1 MEGRLVRWRSARAEC
16 ARKIFAGPDRGA
28 RAGARRGV
36 RRLRPAGRSTRP
48 ACWAAGLAR
57 VTGFWLLRGADC
69 GPAVPLPTPGLPD
82 WRALGTLAVRDG
94 QVDLAAGN
102 LLLRR
107 TDLSIETRL
116 GTQAV
121 TQVYNSASDR
131 WSWSF
136 EMRYAGGLFEDDNGA
151 VYLVGADPGPIP
163 GTPWRVVDAATLETR
178 GGLRFFF
185 ASDGRLARV
194 AWRNASY
201 PRLELQRPGDG
212 TLHVVQCTAPGA
224 CADVFVVHYAGAQV
238 TRIVDRAGRESLYAY
253 AGGRLAR
260 VETAFTRENGLPPFR
275 YDYQLRPDGRPA
287 QITVTNPEQERSRYE
302 LDPQGRLL
310 AWTQLGEESPRWSFL
325 YQGDPRRTIATDP
338 LGRTVELR
346 FDGRQRLLELRR
358 HGVGEVTHFEWT
370 GYRVTRT
377 VHPDGSIQTAR
388 WEDDELVELW
398 LPTGRHVQL
407 EYVAGARNV
416 RDPWRALPRRVRE
429 AGALVVERSFDAL
442 GRLVSEANGAG
453 ERTHFHYGPLDVVER
468 IELPS
473 GLTVRLAEY
482 GEHGQPVEVRMPSSD
497 PEEPDWVERR
507 EFDAVGNLTRGTDPG
522 SETGTQMPGVVAR
535 AFDAARNVRLVVAS
549 MARDGT
555 PQDLVLERRS
565 DGRLRAIRRP
575 YGADVELVYDA
586 IGRLRAQR
594 ERVDGAWVET
604 RLAWTPLGELARIER
619 ANGMTTELAWDAAGR
634 LVRRTNRRHGALESE
649 VRALYEA
656 GRLVRKED
664 SLAGT
669 TQLGYDARGRI
680 EHVRWPDGET
690 SRITYDGRD
699 RPIRMRL
706 FGADAVLL
714 RDLGLGYD
722 AAGRETRLSDG
733 GQLVYQEVYGG
744 GRLAEIRYG
753 NGVVRTISY
762 DAFGRPAGAQ
772 SRDAAGH
779 VLESETV
786 VRQGRTLAGPDPNGP
801 IRETLA
807 RYEADAPFG
816 VVAFTERAIGYR
828 FTDGRRWIADFAP
841 DSGTHQWCTGSC
853 TASRD
858 LHALEYSGL
867 MDLERLRLPLQD
879 PQFQQELRFVKNPE
893 RNRLHGIV
901 LRSITTPSPPC
912 SPCTPTV
919 VDEWQH
925 HYEWDEAGFATR
937 RDGVAIEWDA
947 TGHLARFGSALF
959 VHDAEGRLRGSLVA
973 GVVQLRRFGGLVE
986 SDAAGRPQRIDLGP
1000 VVIDVV
1006 ANRRAY
1012 RHLDWRGNVR
1022 SVWDD
1027 TRALRSV
1034 REYEAYGP
1042 GRVHGEGADPRGF
1055 AQGIEQAGLVL
1066 IGDRVYDPLARQFL
1080 SPDPVYDLFH
1090 QYVYAAGDPAN
1101 YWDPSGLDAR
1111 SSPGFAIAGA
1121 AGQFF
1126 GAAISVGGGALVSA
1140 ASGNPLPFAAG
1151 VALAPHAGAYLRA
1164 WFEFVYIVVYDSMTD
1179 DEESAESQDTGAGAA
1194 SGLPLGVIQVYGPG
1208 RPHWAGPGERW
1219 TGPELR
1225 YQGPGGARGT
1235 PGGLVMPSFAMG
1247 AVGGCGLLG
1256 AEALAPLALLALRR
1270 RRGRR
1275 RIRA

>member
-1 MEGRLVRWRSARAEC
+1 MQGRLVRWPSARAEG
-16 ARKIFAGPDRGA
+16 AREIFAGSDRG
-28 RAGARRGV
+28 RSAGARRGARAM
-36 RRLRPAGRSTRP
+36 RRAGRGARTAR
-48 ACWAAGLAR
+48 WAAR
-57 VTGFWLLRGADC
+57 VALVASAWLLLGADC
-69 GPAVPLPTPGLPD
+69 GSSVPQPTPGLPD
-82 WRALGTLAVRDG
+82 WRALGAFPVRDG
-94 QVDLAAGN
+94 EVDLAAGN
-102 LLLRR
+102 LMLRR
-107 TDLSIETRL
+107 TDLTIETRL

-121 TQVYNSASDR
+121 THVYNSASDR

-136 EMRYAGGLFEDDNGA
+136 EMRYAGGRFEDDTGA
-151 VYLVGADPGPIP
+151 IHVVGTDPGPIA

-185 ASDGRLARV
+185 AGDGRLAHV
-194 AWRNASY
+194 AWRHASY
-201 PRLELQRPGDG
+201 PRLELQRLGDG

-224 CADVFVVHYAGAQV
+224 CTDVFVVHYAGSQV
-238 TRIVDRAGRESLYAY
+238 TRIVDRAGRECLYVW
-253 AGGRLAR
+253 AGGRLVQ
-260 VETAFTRENGLPPFR
+260 VETAFTREMGLPPLR
-275 YDYQLRPDGRPA
+275 YSYGLRPDGRPA
-287 QITVTNPEQERSRYE
+287 QILVANPEQEWSRYE
-302 LDPQGRLL
+302 LDAEGRLL
-310 AWTQLGEESPRWSFL
+310 AWTQLGEELPRWSFR
-325 YQGDPRRTIATDP
+325 YEGDPRRTVVTDP
-338 LGRTVELR
+338 LGRTLELR
-346 FDGRQRLLELRR
+346 FDAAQRLVEVRR
-358 HGVGEVTHFEWT
+358 HAVGEVTRFEWT
-370 GYRVTRT
+370 GRRVTRT
-377 VHPDGSIQTAR
+377 QHPDGSIQTAR

-398 LPTGRHVQL
+398 LPSGRHVQL
-407 EYVAGARNV
+407 DYATGARNV
-416 RDPWRALPRRVRE
+416 RDPWRALPWRVRE

-453 ERTHFHYGPLDVVER
+453 ERTRFHYGTLDVLER

-473 GLTVRLAEY
+473 GLTVHFAEY
-482 GEHGQPVEVRMPSSD
+482 GEHGQPIEVRMPSPD
-497 PEEPDWVERR
+497 PEEPDWIERR

-535 AFDAARNVRLVVAS
+535 VFDAARNVRVVIAS
-549 MARDGT
+549 MAQNGT
-555 PQDLVLERRS
+555 PQDLVIERRS

-649 VRALYEA
+649 VRAVYEA
-656 GRLVRKED
+656 GRVVRKED

-669 TQLGYDARGRI
+669 TQLAYDARGRI
-680 EHVRWPDGET
+680 EQVRWPDGET

-699 RPIRMRL
+699 RPIRLRL
-706 FGADAVLL
+706 FRADTVLL

-733 GQLVYQEVYGG
+733 GQLVYEEVYEG

-762 DAFGRPAGAQ
+762 DAFGRRAGAE
-772 SRDAAGH
+772 SRDGAGR

-801 IRETLA
+801 LRETLA
-807 RYEADAPFG
+807 RYEASAPFG
-816 VVAFTERAIGYR
+816 DVAFTERAIGHR

-841 DSGTHQWCTGSC
+841 DSGTHLWCTGSC
-853 TASRD
+853 ASSRD
-858 LHALEYSGL
+858 LHAYEYSGL
-867 MDLERLRLPLQD
+867 MDLERLRLPAED
-879 PQFQQELRFVKNPE
+879 AQFRQELRFVKNPE

-901 LRSITTPSPPC
+901 LRSTSYPTPPC
-912 SPCTPTV
+912 APCTPTV
-919 VDEWQH
+919 VDEWLH

-986 SDAAGRPQRIDLGP
+986 SDAAGEPQRIDLGP

-1006 ANRRAY
+1006 ANRRSY

-1027 TRALRSV
+1027 AGTLRRV
-1034 REYEAYGP
+1034 REYEADGP
-1042 GRVHGEGADPRGF
+1042 GRGHGEGGDPRGF

-1066 IGDRVYDPLARQFL
+1066 IGERVYDPLARQFL
-1080 SPDPVYDLFH
+1080 SPDPIHDLFH

-1101 YWDPSGLDAR
+1101 WWDASGLDAR
-1111 SSPGFAIAGA
+1111 SSPGFAIAGGV
-1121 AGQFF
+1121 GQVI
-1126 GAAISVGGGALVSA
+1126 GATIAIGGGALIGA
-1140 ASGNPLPFAAG
+1140 ASGGNPLPFAAG
-1151 VALAPHAGAYLRA
+1151 VALAPHVGAYVRA
-1164 WFEFVYIVVYDSMTD
+1164 WYEFGYTIVYDWLTD
-1179 DEESAESQDTGAGAA
+1179 RKKESTESDDAGAGA
-1194 SGLPLGVIQVYGPG
+1194 SGGLPFDVIRVFGPG
-1208 RPHWAGPGERW
+1208 RPNWVGPGERW

-1225 YQGPGGARGT
+1225 TQGPGGRGAG
-1235 PGGLVMPSFAMG
+1235 GGLAIPSFG
-1247 AVGGCGLLG
+1247 VGSVGGCGLLG
-1256 AEALAPLALLALRR
+1256 VEALAPLALLARR
-1270 RRGRR
+1270 RRARR
-1275 RIRA
+1275 RDRA